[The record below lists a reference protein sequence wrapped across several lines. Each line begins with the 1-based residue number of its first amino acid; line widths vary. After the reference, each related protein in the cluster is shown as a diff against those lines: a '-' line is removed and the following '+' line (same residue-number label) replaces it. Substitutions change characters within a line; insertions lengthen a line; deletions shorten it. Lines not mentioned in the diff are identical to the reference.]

1 MTAPEATRPDG
12 RTAVRLGALVGW
24 VVVLAATL
32 VVLLR
37 AGGELPGPPLGS
49 PSRWSEWAAGRDPVV
64 AAFGV
69 VRLGA
74 LAAAWYALAVTLLG
88 AVVRLL
94 SAARAAAALDRLTV
108 PPLRWVL
115 AATIGLG
122 MASMVST
129 PVTASA
135 RVAATV
141 STPAGSPVTAPPAPD
156 EPTTLTMR
164 GLPAVDAAP
173 SSAAPAPAPEPA
185 EPRPS
190 DAPPAWTVQPGDCFW
205 SIAEKVLLGRTGRAP
220 APAEIFPYWRRLI
233 EANRAALADPA
244 NPDLVYPGQSFRLP
258 DPSGR

>member
-1 MTAPEATRPDG
+1 MPTRPDG
-12 RTAVRLGALVGW
+12 RTAVRLGALVGR
-24 VVVLAATL
+24 VVVLAGTL

-49 PSRWSEWAAGRDPVV
+49 PSRWSGWAVGRDPVV

-74 LAAAWYALAVTLLG
+74 LAAAWYALGITLLG

-108 PPLRWVL
+108 PPLRGVL
-115 AATIGLG
+115 AATLGLG
-122 MASMVST
+122 MVSMVST

-135 RVAATV
+135 RVGTTV
-141 STPAGSPVTAPPAPD
+141 STPAGSPVTAPPAAD

-164 GLPAVDAAP
+164 GLQPADAATP
-173 SSAAPAPAPEPA
+173 PGVPAPAGAPA
-185 EPRPS
+185 EPPPS
-190 DAPPAWTVQPGDCFW
+190 ERPPAWTVQPGDCFW

-220 APAEIFPYWRRLI
+220 APAEIVPYWRRLI
-233 EANRAALADPA
+233 ETNRAALADPA
-244 NPDLVYPGQSFRLP
+244 NPDLVFPGQTFTLP
-258 DPSGR
+258 DSAVADKS

>member
-1 MTAPEATRPDG
+1 MPTRPDG

-24 VVVLAATL
+24 VVVLAGTL

-49 PSRWSEWAAGRDPVV
+49 PSRWSGWAVGRDPVV

-74 LAAAWYALAVTLLG
+74 LAAAWYALGITLLG

-108 PPLRWVL
+108 PPLRGVL
-115 AATIGLG
+115 AATLGLG
-122 MASMVST
+122 MVSMVST

-135 RVAATV
+135 RVGTTV
-141 STPAGSPVTAPPAPD
+141 STPAGSPVTAPPAAD
-156 EPTTLTMR
+156 EPP
-164 GLPAVDAAP
+164 GV
-173 SSAAPAPAPEPA
+173 PAPAGAPA
-185 EPRPS
+185 EPPPS
-190 DAPPAWTVQPGDCFW
+190 ERPPAWTVQPGDCFW

-220 APAEIFPYWRRLI
+220 APAEIVPYWRRLI
-233 EANRAALADPA
+233 ETNRAALADPA
-244 NPDLVYPGQSFRLP
+244 NPDLVFPGQTFTLP
-258 DPSGR
+258 DSAVADKS